1 MRHNMLNFNYRIMK
15 QRSILLVLAV
25 FFSLVLSAQSLRE
38 INGKRILFVGVTLN
52 IDGKLKGQ
60 VTIDYGF
67 YNRLNTEGKYSS
79 KITDANGN
87 PLLFNDKL
95 SVINYMT
102 LQGWTYMNSM
112 DVIYGGSI
120 TSIFAREVSEEE
132 ANEILPKLASP
143 KRDELEKGK
152 KK

>member
-132 ANEILPKLASP
+132 ANEILPKLALP
-143 KRDELEKGK
+143 KRDEIEKGK

>member
-132 ANEILPKLASP
+132 ANEILPKLALP

>member
-1 MRHNMLNFNYRIMK
+1 MRHNMLNYNYRIMK
-15 QRSILLVLAV
+15 KRSILLVLAV

-52 IDGKLKGQ
+52 IDGKLKKQ

-132 ANEILPKLASP
+132 ANEILPKLALP
-143 KRDELEKGK
+143 K
-152 KK
+152 